1 MISQTLI
8 DIGLLVAGVGLL
20 WKGADWVVHSACG
33 LAHRFGLPDA
43 VMGVSV
49 VALGTS
55 APELMVAVL
64 AALRGQPDIAV
75 ANIVGSNI
83 FNLGIILGGC
93 AAIWTVPTTR
103 PLVGRD
109 APVLLLATLL
119 LLLFLDDRLLERWEG
134 GAMVVCLGSYLL
146 YLVTRRGL
154 RFETYDA
161 VSEDTD
167 SRRDYFRL
175 ILGLGGVLGGAH
187 LLVGSASDLARLMGI
202 SDWAIGLTIVAAGT
216 SLPELATALVAA
228 HRGRMGM
235 LAGTLVGSD
244 LFNLLGVLGLTALLH
259 PLAVSHGTDAS
270 LILMAVMVTI
280 LIVLMRTDWRLTRAE
295 GLVLIAIGLLRWT
308 RDLQ

>member
-8 DIGLLVAGVGLL
+8 DVGLLVAGVGLL

-43 VMGVSV
+43 VVGVSV

-134 GAMVVCLGSYLL
+134 AAMVLCLGCYLL

-154 RFETYDA
+154 RFETYDLA
-161 VSEDTD
+161 PEDTG
-167 SRRDYFRL
+167 SGRDYFRL

-187 LLVGSASDLARLMGI
+187 LLVGSASDLAGLMGI
-202 SDWAIGLTIVAAGT
+202 SEWAIGVTIVAAGT
-216 SLPELATALVAA
+216 SLPELATAVVAA

-235 LAGTLVGSD
+235 LAGTLIGSD
-244 LFNLLGVLGLTALLH
+244 LFNVLGVLGVTAFIR
-259 PLAVSHGTDAS
+259 PLAVSHGVGAS
-270 LILMAVMVTI
+270 LMLMVAMVTI
-280 LIVLMRTDWRLTRAE
+280 LIVLMRTGWWLTRAE
-295 GLVLIAIGLLRWT
+295 GLALIAIGLLRWT